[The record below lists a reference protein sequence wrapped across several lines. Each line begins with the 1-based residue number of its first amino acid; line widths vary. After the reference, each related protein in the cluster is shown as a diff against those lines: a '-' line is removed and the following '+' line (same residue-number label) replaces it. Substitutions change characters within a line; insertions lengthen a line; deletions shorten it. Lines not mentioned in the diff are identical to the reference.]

1 MGGSVKAE
9 ARQRGG
15 LLVSLTLAQAPD
27 RRSKPR
33 KASLGLASAPEAS
46 SPNPDHSPEP
56 LIPA

>member
-1 MGGSVKAE
+1 MGGRVKAE
-9 ARQRGG
+9 ARQGGG

-33 KASLGLASAPEAS
+33 KASWGLASAPEARP
-46 SPNPDHSPEP
+46 PNPDHSPEP

>member
-9 ARQRGG
+9 ARQGGG

-33 KASLGLASAPEAS
+33 KASLGLARAPEAS
-46 SPNPDHSPEP
+46 PPTLDPSPEP